1 MIPWRTPEQ
10 AFDGWRQASAG
21 RPVDYTG
28 LTYEKLRGP
37 TGIPWPVNDQAPNG
51 TDRLYTNPVFPTAT
65 DHCETYGHDLL
76 TGGSVTEQEHRA
88 MAPAGRAFLKGCPY
102 TPSHE
107 EPSVEYPLLFTT
119 GRTVYQF
126 HTRTKTRRSGSL
138 NDAAPDAWVE
148 INPDDA
154 EKYGITEGDLVRVES
169 PRGAIE
175 VPARIGQVMV
185 GAVFAPFH
193 YGTFDLD
200 HLDPHPAGGA
210 RQANELTMTIWDPV
224 SKQPYFKTA
233 ACRISKTSADT
244 PQGAE
249 PEAAPGEEPDVRTSH
264 ATRHDPAMTHLSTYL
279 ELARQSEQSLADS
292 LRTVADGHAHQPDIY
307 HTCQTL
313 ATMSDDHVG
322 DVVSGGRRA
331 CPGALKSS
339 HPNGCITRH

>member
-1 MIPWRTPEQ
+1 VHLSEQAVNPPGEARSDLDIFLMYADAMDFRDKDDSPLIPWRTPEE

-28 LTYEKLRGP
+28 LTYDKLRGP

-148 INPDDA
+148 LNPADA
-154 EKYGITEGDLVRVES
+154 EKYGITEGDTVRVES

-210 RQANELTMTIWDPV
+210 RQANELTMTVWDPV

-233 ACRISKTSADT
+233 ACRISKVKTGHQPSPAPTTAASAPADGGSVPATVGGQPTSSRFVLT
-244 PQGAE
+244 PAY
-249 PEAAPGEEPDVRTSH
+249 PN
-264 ATRHDPAMTHLSTYL
+264 DPALGTAGPSPIT
-279 ELARQSEQSLADS
+279 
-292 LRTVADGHAHQPDIY
+292 TPP
-307 HTCQTL
+307 
-313 ATMSDDHVG
+313 
-322 DVVSGGRRA
+322 GG
-331 CPGALKSS
+331 S
-339 HPNGCITRH
+339 